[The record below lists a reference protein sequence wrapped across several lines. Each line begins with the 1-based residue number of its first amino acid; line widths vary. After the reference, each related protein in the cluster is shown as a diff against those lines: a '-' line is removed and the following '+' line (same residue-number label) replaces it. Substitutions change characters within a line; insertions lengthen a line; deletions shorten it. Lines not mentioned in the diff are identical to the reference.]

1 MFIAALKCLP
11 TDEWIKKM
19 WYIYTVC
26 QEAFNR
32 RLPVCSFGSVMNPL
46 FLINSWILRNIL
58 SFFLSLSLS
67 GQFFGAQK
75 PTELTFLP
83 GLLRLSWEGALC
95 LHPLERV
102 PGAYVKQCKPCV
114 KGFIGFLHKPRNISF
129 FLSLFYFL
137 IIDSGPPGSN
147 PLKDLNTMEYYSAI
161 KII

>member
-1 MFIAALKCLP
+1 MCK
-11 TDEWIKKM
+11 TQW
-19 WYIYTVC
+19 
-26 QEAFNR
+26 
-32 RLPVCSFGSVMNPL
+32 LPVRKHLTGG
-46 FLINSWILRNIL
+46 FLCALLDLSWILCSLLIPEYSGIFFL
-58 SFFLSLSLS
+58 SFFLSLS

-95 LHPLERV
+95 LHSLERV

-114 KGFIGFLHKPRNISF
+114 KGFIGFLHKPRNISS

-137 IIDSGPPGSN
+137 IIDSGPPGSS